1 MLKRLIAFMAVL
13 AMVAGVA
20 FGQASFGGQLLIG
33 TNLLKGDS
41 GENSDVT
48 MGGIGF
54 HEAKMLVTFGDDKG
68 GGKLVLVASN
78 PNGTA
83 YAHLI
88 GTSSSGK
95 AIDLQTWG
103 FLFWRP
109 IQQFRMQVGVNADG
123 DFGIAQISGWGFT
136 SEAKNSVGAM
146 NEYENFAAGNTW
158 WPLWVWQ
165 SGSREGNAFYPG
177 TGDAP
182 NVNFQF
188 FPIYGLTATLVL
200 PIDGG
205 QSLHVQDQI
214 SDFHLSVKYNI
225 EEVGMASFS
234 FIGRGGLGFEKDKTA
249 SAGDIYASFYLTAL
263 EGMVAELGLTYNI
276 PWETASGV
284 ENGGYM
290 GIGAGFSLNSGGP
303 FTFKA
308 RVNATL
314 GGKTSGADRSTLVY
328 ANILP
333 CYKITNNIWAF
344 FYAGICLETMPASG
358 LNKEYMRIGWFVN
371 PYIWVRASEGLRFW
385 SGIQFY
391 QTNVNDPTVDPVL
404 LRWRVPFG
412 FNFYF

>member
-1 MLKRLIAFMAVL
+1 MLKRLIAIMAVL

-68 GGKLVLVASN
+68 GGKLVFVASN

-83 YAHLI
+83 YAHLV
-88 GTSSSGK
+88 GTSVDGK
-95 AIDLQTWG
+95 NVNLQTWG

-146 NEYENFAAGNTW
+146 NEYENYDAGNTW

-188 FPIYGLTATLVL
+188 FPVYGLTATLVL
-200 PIDGG
+200 PINGG
-205 QSLHVQDQI
+205 QSIHVQDQI
-214 SDFHLSVKYNI
+214 SDFHLNVKYNI

-263 EGMVAELGLTYNI
+263 EGMVAELGLTYNL
-276 PWETASGV
+276 PWENTSGV
-284 ENGGYM
+284 ESGGYM

-314 GGKTSGADRSTLVY
+314 GGKRNGTDRPTLIY
-328 ANILP
+328 ANVLP
-333 CYKITNNIWAF
+333 CYKITNNLWAF
-344 FYAGICLETMPASG
+344 FYAGISVETAFANYSG
-358 LNKEYMRIGWFVN
+358 SRIGWFVN
-371 PYIWVRASEGLRFW
+371 PYLWVRASEGLRFW
-385 SGIQFY
+385 SGIQLY
-391 QTNVNDPTVDPVL
+391 QDGREAGKFGSSETTPL
-404 LRWRVPFG
+404 MWRVPFG